1 MPNLMPTFKDPR
13 TWWLIVAMFGVG
25 VILGMLSKL
34 K

>member
-1 MPNLMPTFKDPR
+1 MVKRFSDPR